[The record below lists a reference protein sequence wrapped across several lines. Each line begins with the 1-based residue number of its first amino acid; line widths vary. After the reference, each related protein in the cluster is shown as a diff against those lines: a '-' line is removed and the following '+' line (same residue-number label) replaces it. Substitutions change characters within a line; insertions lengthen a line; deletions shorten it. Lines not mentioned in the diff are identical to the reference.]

1 MRILIFNELYH
12 PNKCGGAE
20 ISTQLLAEGLVKL
33 GHEVHVC
40 TSADTKKET
49 LLNGVNVHFIKQANI
64 YWSYI
69 HDRIPTYKK
78 IFWHLIDS
86 HNFFNK
92 KRINKVI
99 EKINPDIIH
108 TNVISGFSCII
119 WECAKKYNIPIVHTL
134 RDYYL
139 MCVRA
144 TMFHKNINCDN
155 QCTFCKVTS
164 ITKKK
169 MSKHVDAIVGIS
181 SFILNKH
188 LEKGYFNNASIQI
201 VIPNAVRK
209 QEISNTQ
216 LRPQIIGYLG
226 RISPSKGV
234 ELLINSFLS
243 LNNKEY
249 VLHIA
254 GDGDIKYHTYLKE
267 KYNLPNI
274 KFNGRVN
281 ANTFLKNISLLVVPS
296 LWHEPFGRVVIE
308 AQTAKCPVFVSNRG
322 GMPELIQDN
331 NGRVFNIEQKD
342 SLIDLLKEFI
352 EKKITLSPSLNYNMY
367 SENRIAEEYERVYK
381 DVKIKQQ

>member
-1 MRILIFNELYH
+1 MKILLFNELYH

-40 TSADTKKET
+40 TSTDTEKEV
-49 LLNGVNVHFIKQANI
+49 LINEVNIHFIKQANI
-64 YWSYI
+64 YWSYT
-69 HDRIPTYKK
+69 HDAIPTYKK
-78 IFWHLIDS
+78 IFWHLLDS
-86 HNFFNK
+86 HNYFNER
-92 KRINKVI
+92 RINKVI

-119 WECAKKYNIPIVHTL
+119 WKCAKKHNIPIVHTL

-144 TMFHKNINCDN
+144 TMFHKNKNCSN
-155 QCTFCKVTS
+155 QCIFCKVTS
-164 ITKKK
+164 IAKNK
-169 MSKHVDAIVGIS
+169 MSKYVNAIVGIS

-188 LEKGYFNNASIQI
+188 LEKGYFENALIQK
-201 VIPNAVRK
+201 VIPNSVRK
-209 QEISNTQ
+209 QEAPNQEI
-216 LRPQIIGYLG
+216 RPKIIGYLG
-226 RISPSKGV
+226 RISPSKGI

-243 LNNKEY
+243 LNNEEY
-249 VLHIA
+249 TLHIA
-254 GDGDIKYHTYLKE
+254 GDGDPKYHNYLKE

-274 KFNGRVN
+274 IFNGRVN

-308 AQTAKCPVFVSNRG
+308 ALAAKCPVFVSNRG

-331 NGRVFNIEQKD
+331 NGRVFNLEQKD
-342 SLIDLLKEFI
+342 SLTNLLKEFI
-352 EKKITLSPSLNYNMY
+352 EKRIILDPSLNENLY
-367 SENRIAEEYERVYK
+367 SENTIAEEYERIYK
-381 DVKIKQQ
+381 NIKI